1 SDKISNIII
10 NSSREKSWNDNF
22 LVLAMGS
29 FGSNQLSFASDIDL
43 IFIVQNIDS
52 YPSIQ
57 TDFQKMLGAIKEE
70 LNGLEVDCRLR
81 PEGKSSQLVWDLD
94 EYKKYFLVRARIWE
108 LQAFTKCRF
117 FSGNKNIFKDFLS
130 TYI

>member
-1 SDKISNIII
+1 ILTTEDFSKIYSEYLSDKISNIII

-108 LQAFTKCRF
+108 LQ
-117 FSGNKNIFKDFLS
+117 
-130 TYI
+130 